1 MLLRI
6 ILCLALGTVNK
17 GEIPFS
23 TLAPPLLILGI
34 LSFAMTR
41 RGLLTFGYHG

>member
-1 MLLRI
+1 MLSRI
-6 ILCLALGTVNK
+6 IPCLVLGTVNK
-17 GEIPFS
+17 GEMPFRVS
-23 TLAPPLLILGI
+23 PPLLTLGS

>member
-6 ILCLALGTVNK
+6 ILCPAPGTVDQ
-17 GEIPFS
+17 GEMPFHVS
-23 TLAPPLLILGI
+23 PPLLIVGS

-41 RGLLTFGYHG
+41 RRLLTFGYHG